1 MDAPQDPA
9 HNPSDERQ
17 RWMLQ
22 YRPVLMAIAK
32 QNIDPSLGSKID
44 ASDVIQDT
52 LTSATNN
59 IAEAPTGIRE
69 FQRYL
74 RLILIN
80 KLADIRRK
88 FTGSKK
94 RDISRETTRDEL
106 SSDELKQ
113 IASEDDSPL
122 ENLIS
127 EELIER
133 ARQAM
138 QELPNEI
145 KEILKWRYE
154 EEKTFVEIGKRLN
167 RTEDDVRMLVNRC
180 IARLRRKVQD
190 SE

>member
-9 HNPSDERQ
+9 HYASDERQ

-52 LTSATNN
+52 LTSAADN
-59 IAEAPTGIRE
+59 IADAPSSILE

-127 EELIER
+127 EELIEH

-180 IARLRRKVQD
+180 IARLRRKVHD

>member
-1 MDAPQDPA
+1 
-9 HNPSDERQ
+9 
-17 RWMLQ
+17 MLQ

-52 LTSATNN
+52 LTSAADN
-59 IAEAPTGIRE
+59 IADAPSSILE

-180 IARLRRKVQD
+180 IARLRRKVHD